1 MEISREKIV
10 ELICEQLDTEPKDVT
25 DNARI
30 IDDLGA
36 DSLDITELIMALEDE
51 TDIQIEDEEA
61 QDLTTLGKIMEFL
74 EKK

>member
-61 QDLTTLGKIMEFL
+61 QDLTTLGKIVEFL